1 MVHASEMKDW
11 LSSKSYFRYL
21 PSLQYAVIH
30 SWVLVLLCL
39 PPLHLL
45 SVYILYLV
53 YLLFG
58 VFYLTKRYRR
68 SIWVVFFLI
77 CRERDDL
84 MDALVSVRQSMKEMQ
99 QRESNA
105 CRQVEH
111 AVQMAEE
118 ANFEK
123 TKVNSSRN

>member
-1 MVHASEMKDW
+1 M
-11 LSSKSYFRYL
+11 
-21 PSLQYAVIH
+21 
-30 SWVLVLLCL
+30 
-39 PPLHLL
+39 
-45 SVYILYLV
+45 V

-58 VFYLTKRYRR
+58 VFLLQKDKEEV
-68 SIWVVFFLI
+68 SGFVFLI

-84 MDALVSVRQSMKEMQ
+84 MDALVSVRQNIKEMQ

-105 CRQVEH
+105 CKQVEH

-123 TKVNSSRN
+123 TKVNPSQN